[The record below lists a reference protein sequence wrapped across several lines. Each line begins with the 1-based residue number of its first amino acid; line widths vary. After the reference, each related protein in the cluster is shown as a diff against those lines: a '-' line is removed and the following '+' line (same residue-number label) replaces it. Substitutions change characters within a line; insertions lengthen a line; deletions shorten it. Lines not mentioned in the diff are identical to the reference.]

1 MQELNGYI
9 KLYRKLIQ
17 WGWYQDSVVK
27 DLFLHC
33 LLTASFKEFKWMGQ
47 AMNAGQFVTSYKL
60 LAEALG
66 FTVQQIRTALKKL
79 ESTGEITSKST
90 NKYTV
95 ITVINWGSY
104 QADDI
109 DSNTQINKQITN
121 KQQTKNAFFCKQIM
135 NTVENLKKST
145 QSATNKK
152 ELESL
157 LNSGIAEIENALSTQ
172 SATNEQQTSNKQIT
186 NKQQHR
192 KNVKNVKN
200 VKKSVCDGA
209 GAAPHLSEIIL
220 FISENG
226 LRVDGEKFYKRY
238 SENGWKTESGKQIT
252 DWKSMLKVWD
262 RREGEK
268 KPVYANGYA
277 GVKNLTDD

>member
-109 DSNTQINKQITN
+109 ESNTQINKQITN

-157 LNSGIAEIENALSTQ
+157 LNSGIAEIENVLSTQ

-200 VKKSVCDGA
+200 VKNSVCDGA

-226 LRVDGEKFYKRY
+226 LKVDGKEFYRRY

-252 DWKSMLKVWD
+252 DWKRMLKVWD
-262 RREGEK
+262 RREGEN

>member
-47 AMNAGQFVTSYKL
+47 TMNAGQFVTSYKL

-157 LNSGIAEIENALSTQ
+157 LNSGIAEIENTLSTQ

-200 VKKSVCDGA
+200 VKNSVCDGA
-209 GAAPHLSEIIL
+209 SAAPHLSEILL

-226 LRVDGEKFYKRY
+226 LRVDGKEFYRRY

-252 DWKSMLKVWD
+252 DWKRMLKVWD
-262 RREGEK
+262 RREGEN

>member
-47 AMNAGQFVTSYKL
+47 TMNAGQFVTSYKL

-121 KQQTKNAFFCKQIM
+121 KQQTENAVFCKQIM

-157 LNSGIAEIENALSTQ
+157 LNSGIAEIENVLSTQ

-200 VKKSVCDGA
+200 SVCDGA

-226 LRVDGEKFYKRY
+226 LRVDGKEFYRRY

-252 DWKSMLKVWD
+252 DWKRMLKVWD
-262 RREGEK
+262 RREGEN

>member
-47 AMNAGQFVTSYKL
+47 TMNAGQFVTSYKL

-121 KQQTKNAFFCKQIM
+121 KQQTENAVFCKQIM

-157 LNSGIAEIENALSTQ
+157 LNSGIAEIENVLSTQ

-200 VKKSVCDGA
+200 VKNSVCDGA

-226 LRVDGEKFYKRY
+226 LRVDGKEFYRRY

-252 DWKSMLKVWD
+252 DWKRMLKVWD
-262 RREGEK
+262 RREGEN